1 MLLPTAH
8 AAVRARLDQWFE
20 RESIK
25 PHVIGEFE
33 DSALLKTFGA
43 AGMGVFPMASLVH
56 EDLTTRYEVK
66 RLGDCEGVE
75 EHFFAIGASRK
86 VLHPL
91 VQKLFSTRG

>member
-1 MLLPTAH
+1 
-8 AAVRARLDQWFE
+8 
-20 RESIK
+20 
-25 PHVIGEFE
+25 
-33 DSALLKTFGA
+33 
-43 AGMGVFPMASLVH
+43 MGVFPMASLVH
-56 EDLTTRYEVK
+56 EDLTTRYGVK